1 MPFLKAD
8 KTLRKSVFDADPAEV
23 GEDLEISIEIGRM
36 AIMVTHESSAICY
49 EPLPLRWANS
59 SAKETTLLGHSE
71 RG

>member
-1 MPFLKAD
+1 VPFLKAD

-49 EPLPLRWANS
+49 EPAPTS
-59 SAKETTLLGHSE
+59 LGE
-71 RG
+71 Q